1 MKHYGQRIIFPI
13 LLNGVTRVP
22 NDVFEIQK
30 RLAVIR
36 IRGRVDRSLSI
47 SKTLELLR
55 LSRTNHCVIIDDRAT
70 YKGMLQKAKD
80 LITWGELDSL
90 TLKELLLRRGR
101 LEGGERIT
109 EDYIKENTDFL
120 GIDDFID
127 KFLKFKASLKDI
139 KGLKPVFRLHPPRKG
154 HKRRGV
160 KHSFTLGG
168 ALGYRGNEIN
178 NLILK
183 MA

>member
-1 MKHYGQRIIFPI
+1 MSRSK
-13 LLNGVTRVP
+13 L
-22 NDVFEIQK
+22 EISK

-47 SKTLELLR
+47 KKTLELLR
-55 LSRTNHCVIIDDRAT
+55 LNRVNHCVIIDDRKT
-70 YKGMLQKAKD
+70 YEGMLQKTKD

-90 TLKELLLRRGR
+90 TMRELLLRRGR

-109 EDYIKENTDFL
+109 EEYIKKNTGFS
-120 GIDDFID
+120 GIDDFIN
-127 KFLKFKASLKDI
+127 KFLNFEANLSDI
-139 KGLKPVFRLHPPRKG
+139 RGLKQVFRLHPPRKG
-154 HKRRGV
+154 HKRRGI
-160 KHSFTLGG
+160 KQPFTLGG

-178 NLILK
+178 NLILR

>member
-1 MKHYGQRIIFPI
+1 MARGYSSI
-13 LLNGVTRVP
+13 T
-22 NDVFEIQK
+22 K

-36 IRGRVDRSLSI
+36 VRGSVDRSMSLK
-47 SKTLELLR
+47 KTLELLR
-55 LSRTNHCVIIDDRAT
+55 LNRTNHCVIIDDRET

-80 LITWGELDSL
+80 LITWGELDSP
-90 TLKELLLRRGR
+90 TMKELLLKRGR
-101 LEGGERIT
+101 LEGGKRIT
-109 EDYIKENTDFL
+109 EEYFQNKTKFVSL
-120 GIDDFID
+120 DDFIN
-127 KFLKFKASLKDI
+127 KFLKFEASLSDI

-160 KHSFTLGG
+160 KKPFPLGG

-178 NLILK
+178 NLISK